1 MIFKINVENSNRF
14 VRDRMIL
21 VEFNIE
27 IAFNKI
33 TKKRYKKSTNMES
46 TSEKNMESALTNK
59 CIKSLGTLLV
69 RKVRF

>member
-1 MIFKINVENSNRF
+1 MEKTKMIFKINVENSNRF

-33 TKKRYKKSTNMES
+33 TKKRYKKSTDMES
-46 TSEKNMESALTNK
+46 TSVKKYGIGINK
-59 CIKSLGTLLV
+59 L
-69 RKVRF
+69 

>member
-14 VRDRMIL
+14 VRDRMKL

-33 TKKRYKKSTNMES
+33 TKNRYKKSTNMES
-46 TSEKNMESALTNK
+46 TSEKNMESASTNFNV
-59 CIKSLGTLLV
+59 LN
-69 RKVRF
+69 R